1 MVVAAGAV
9 EQVDAIVDGASLRV
23 GGGVDD
29 AAEAGVGDGASAH
42 GAGLE
47 GDVQVAAIEA
57 ASAAGGEGGADGLQF
72 GMGGGIG
79 ELAHAIALGGEDAI
93 ALHDDGADRGFTG
106 GGGFRGEIEGEVH
119 GAGHEWGLAFRVV
132 NDQRMAACRPP
143 LEGGG
148 EEVRVALG
156 VAYIERSGESPL
168 PIRQLPEDLI
178 NRIAAGEVVERP
190 ASVIKELV
198 ENAVDA
204 GARRI
209 AITTAG
215 GGIGLMRI
223 EDDGVG
229 MDEADL
235 LLSVERHATSKLADG
250 GLDDIR
256 TLGFRG
262 EALASIGSV
271 AELTISTRQAD
282 AETGVRLAVRHGA
295 KSRVVPVAMNRGT
308 IVEVRELFAN
318 VPARRKCLKSER
330 AEASAITDTV
340 KRLAMANPDVHFVLD
355 GADRSASNWPGR
367 NGDGAL
373 RARLGDVMGAEFGEN
388 AVTLAMARH
397 GMVVTGL
404 AGLPTFTKANSL
416 SQYFFVNGRSV
427 KDKVLVGAVR
437 AAYADFVFRDRFPVV
452 ALFVAVEPAD
462 VDVNVHPAKAEL
474 RFRDAGAV
482 RGAVIRAIGEA
493 LSASGYRAASTVAED
508 VVGAFRVPEF
518 ASPAGPFEHSSQG
531 LLASNGST
539 GAIRP
544 AGRFEAPP
552 PLRGGGSPQ
561 ASALRFS
568 EFDEPSARFE
578 VAKEVSAVESEEFPL
593 GTARAQMFDN
603 FIVAQNGDSLLLVD
617 QHAAHERLVYERF
630 KAQLASGPVASQM
643 QLIPV
648 VIELPEDDCARLEE
662 AAPMLEKLGLYLER
676 FGARAVAVRETPA
689 LLGQADI
696 DGLVRDLAD
705 GLAEWDSTAAL
716 ADRLEAI
723 IGRMAC
729 HGSVRSGRRLKVEEM
744 NALLREMEATPH
756 SGQCIHGRPTYVE
769 LKKADIERLFGR
781 TR

>member
-1 MVVAAGAV
+1 
-9 EQVDAIVDGASLRV
+9 
-23 GGGVDD
+23 
-29 AAEAGVGDGASAH
+29 
-42 GAGLE
+42 
-47 GDVQVAAIEA
+47 
-57 ASAAGGEGGADGLQF
+57 
-72 GMGGGIG
+72 
-79 ELAHAIALGGEDAI
+79 
-93 ALHDDGADRGFTG
+93 
-106 GGGFRGEIEGEVH
+106 
-119 GAGHEWGLAFRVV
+119 
-132 NDQRMAACRPP
+132 
-143 LEGGG
+143 
-148 EEVRVALG
+148 
-156 VAYIERSGESPL
+156 L

-198 ENAVDA
+198 ENAIDA
-204 GARRI
+204 GASRV
-209 AITTAG
+209 AVATAG
-215 GGIGLMRI
+215 GGISLMRI

-229 MDEADL
+229 MDESDL
-235 LLSVERHATSKLADG
+235 LLSVERHATSKLADD

-271 AELTISTRQAD
+271 AELTISTRQAEAD
-282 AETGVRLAVRHGA
+282 TGLRLAVRHGA

-308 IVEVRELFAN
+308 IVEVRDLFAN
-318 VPARRKCLKSER
+318 VPARRKFLKTER
-330 AEASAITDTV
+330 AEAAAITDVV
-340 KRLAMANPDVHFVLD
+340 KRLAMANPHVQFVLD

-367 NGDGAL
+367 DGDGAL

-388 AVTLAMARH
+388 AVPLAMVRH
-397 GMVVTGL
+397 EVVVTGL

-452 ALFVAVEPAD
+452 ALFVAVDPAE

-482 RGAVIRAIGEA
+482 RGAVIKAIGEA
-493 LSASGYRAASTVAED
+493 LSAAGYRAASTVAED
-508 VVGAFRVPEF
+508 VVSAFRVPEF
-518 ASPAGPFEHSSQG
+518 VAAPARSALGAAPSPTLPDG
-531 LLASNGST
+531 
-539 GAIRP
+539 
-544 AGRFEAPP
+544 PP
-552 PLRGGGSPQ
+552 PPFHGGGSPTN
-561 ASALRFS
+561 SVLRFS
-568 EFDEPSARFE
+568 DFAEPSARFE
-578 VAKEVSAVESEEFPL
+578 VVREVAAVEAVEFPL

-603 FIVAQNGDSLLLVD
+603 FIVAQNGESLLLVD

-630 KAQLASGPVASQM
+630 KAQMASGPVASQM

-648 VIELPEDDCARLEE
+648 VIELPEEDCARLEE
-662 AAPMLEKLGLYLER
+662 AAPVLEKLGLYLER

-769 LKKADIERLFGR
+769 LRKADIERLFGR

>member
-1 MVVAAGAV
+1 
-9 EQVDAIVDGASLRV
+9 
-23 GGGVDD
+23 
-29 AAEAGVGDGASAH
+29 
-42 GAGLE
+42 
-47 GDVQVAAIEA
+47 
-57 ASAAGGEGGADGLQF
+57 
-72 GMGGGIG
+72 
-79 ELAHAIALGGEDAI
+79 
-93 ALHDDGADRGFTG
+93 
-106 GGGFRGEIEGEVH
+106 
-119 GAGHEWGLAFRVV
+119 
-132 NDQRMAACRPP
+132 
-143 LEGGG
+143 
-148 EEVRVALG
+148 
-156 VAYIERSGESPL
+156 L

-198 ENAVDA
+198 ENAIDA
-204 GARRI
+204 GASRV
-209 AITTAG
+209 AISTAG
-215 GGIGLMRI
+215 GGISLMRI

-235 LLSVERHATSKLADG
+235 LLSVERHATSKLADD

-271 AELTISTRQAD
+271 AELTISTRQAE
-282 AETGVRLAVRHGA
+282 AETGLRLAVRHGA
-295 KSRVVPVAMNRGT
+295 KARVVPVAMNRGT

-318 VPARRKCLKSER
+318 VPARRKFLKTER
-330 AEASAITDTV
+330 AEAAAITDVV
-340 KRLAMANPDVHFVLD
+340 KRLAMANPHVQFVLD
-355 GADRSASNWPGR
+355 GADRSVSNWPGR
-367 NGDGAL
+367 QGDGAL

-388 AVTLAMARH
+388 AVPLATVRH
-397 GMVVTGL
+397 EVVVTGL
-404 AGLPTFTKANSL
+404 AGLPTFTRANSL

-452 ALFVAVEPAD
+452 ALFVAVDPAE

-493 LSASGYRAASTVAED
+493 LSAAGYRAASTVAED
-508 VVGAFRVPEF
+508 VVSAFRVPEF
-518 ASPAGPFEHSSQG
+518 VAARTETTTPSTSYAGP
-531 LLASNGST
+531 
-539 GAIRP
+539 
-544 AGRFEAPP
+544 PP
-552 PLRGGGSPQ
+552 PPRGGGYAAPSF
-561 ASALRFS
+561 ATFA
-568 EFDEPSARFE
+568 EPSARFE
-578 VAKEVSAVESEEFPL
+578 VVRETAPVEAAEFPL

-630 KAQLASGPVASQM
+630 KAQMADGPVASQL

-648 VIELPEDDCARLEE
+648 VIELPEEDCARLEE
-662 AAPMLEKLGLYLER
+662 AAPVLEKLGLYLER

-689 LLGQADI
+689 LLGQADV

-716 ADRLEAI
+716 GDRLEAI
-723 IGRMAC
+723 IGRIAC

-769 LKKADIERLFGR
+769 LRKADIERLFGR